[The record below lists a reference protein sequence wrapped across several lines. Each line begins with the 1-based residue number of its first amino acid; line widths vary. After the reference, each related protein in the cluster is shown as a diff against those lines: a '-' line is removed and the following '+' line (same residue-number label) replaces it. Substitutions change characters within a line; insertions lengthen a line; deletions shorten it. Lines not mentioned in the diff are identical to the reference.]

1 MIEPISDQSN
11 SQNAVFR
18 AVKEHGIVVVVDD
31 DPHISHAVGMWLL
44 MQGLQTTH
52 YMCAES
58 LLQAIRLQEGHL
70 CLPCG
75 FSGSARSPLVGAVL
89 DVNLPGA
96 SGVELAQTLRSV
108 APLLPIVMITAQRD
122 YETECAGQ
130 LPPNIPCLQKPFDLD
145 ILECALFNQ
154 FV

>member
-11 SQNAVFR
+11 AQHAVYR
-18 AVKEHGIVVVVDD
+18 AVKAHGIVAVVDD
-31 DPHISHAVGMWLL
+31 DPHISHAVGIWLM
-44 MQGLQTTH
+44 MQGLQTSH

-58 LLQAIRLQEGHL
+58 LLQAIRLQEGNL
-70 CLPCG
+70 CLPYG
-75 FSGSARSPLVGAVL
+75 FNDSVRSPLVGAVL

-96 SGVELAQTLRSV
+96 SGTELAQTLRNV
-108 APLLPIVMITAQRD
+108 DPLLPIVMITAQSD

-130 LPPNIPCLQKPFDLD
+130 LPQNIPCLQKPFDLD
-145 ILECALFNQ
+145 DLECALFNQ